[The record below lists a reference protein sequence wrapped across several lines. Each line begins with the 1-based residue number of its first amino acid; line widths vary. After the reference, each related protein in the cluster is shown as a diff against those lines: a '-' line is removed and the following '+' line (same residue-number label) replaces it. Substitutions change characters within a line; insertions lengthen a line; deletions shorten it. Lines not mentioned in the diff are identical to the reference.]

1 MLAEFLDI
9 PSVSAVSWLT
19 IENGLPVII
28 REMDGGKEILTVPMP
43 LVCIVQKGITK
54 EPRIASMR
62 GIMTARTKTIKVVE
76 PVSVTP
82 LTRILQFELPRQRA
96 ACKFIDPENPK
107 QLIDLLQNEAKV
119 I

>member
-1 MLAEFLDI
+1 
-9 PSVSAVSWLT
+9 
-19 IENGLPVII
+19 
-28 REMDGGKEILTVPMP
+28 
-43 LVCIVQKGITK
+43 
-54 EPRIASMR
+54 
-62 GIMTARTKTIKVVE
+62 
-76 PVSVTP
+76 P